1 MAKHLDKIVI
11 LEETDYVDI
20 IKRIQYTEYKL
31 EVAMNK
37 IKLLENEVFPVV
49 YDNEGFEDASIPSRN
64 FNELD

>member
-1 MAKHLDKIVI
+1 MAQHLNKIVI
-11 LEETDYVDI
+11 LEESDYVDI

-49 YDNEGFEDASIPSRN
+49 YDQDGCEDAGIPN
-64 FNELD
+64 VKCNELD